1 MPTDNQL
8 DLIKRAIDF
17 IESNLTNSISVDD
30 VCGAITNSSPWQFQR
45 LFRLY
50 TADSIGSYLRS
61 RRLTSAAMSLL
72 QNPDQRILD
81 VAVEF
86 QFGSHEAF
94 TRSFKKMF
102 DVTPADVQ
110 SYKGKILLKQ
120 KMKLSGNQLSHN
132 LKGIQRDPVFME
144 FPNRAYAGLEIQ
156 IPSPFTDDFGYV
168 DLVTNMWLNFNP
180 RRKEILQR
188 KTGKG
193 YALVRSP
200 SGMMIEDTL
209 SYVASVEIELD
220 STETLPLDMK
230 RFEMNQ
236 QLYACFETQ
245 GVADTTRMSLD
256 YIYGLWLPQSDYKR
270 ATGFDMKIFDFR
282 MRLDRP
288 DSVST
293 YCIPVQKMIS
303 PSSQ

>member
-1 MPTDNQL
+1 MATENQL

-17 IESNLTNSISVDD
+17 IESKLTNPIAVED
-30 VCGAITNSSPWQFQR
+30 VCAAVTNTSPWQFQR

-61 RRLTSAAMSLL
+61 RRLTSAAIDLL
-72 QNPDQRILD
+72 NHPQRRILD
-81 VAVEF
+81 VAVEH

-102 DVTPADVQ
+102 EVTPGDVQ
-110 SYKGKILLKQ
+110 SFKAEIRLKQ
-120 KMKLSGNQLSHN
+120 KIKLSDNQLSHN
-132 LKGIQRDPVFME
+132 LKGIQRVPVLVE
-144 FPNRAYAGLEIQ
+144 FPTRAYVGMEIQ
-156 IPSPFTDDFGYV
+156 IPSPFTDDFGYI
-168 DLVTNMWLNFNP
+168 DLVTEMWLNFNP
-180 RRKEILQR
+180 RRKEVSHR
-188 KTGKG
+188 KKGKG

-209 SYVASVEIELD
+209 PYVASVEIDLKSPEP
-220 STETLPLDMK
+220 LPPGMK
-230 RFEMNQ
+230 RFDMNQ
-236 QLYACFETQ
+236 QLYACFETH

-256 YIYGLWLPQSDYKR
+256 YIYGFWLPQSGYKR

-288 DSVST
+288 DSIST
-293 YCIPVQKMIS
+293 YCIPVQS
-303 PSSQ
+303 L